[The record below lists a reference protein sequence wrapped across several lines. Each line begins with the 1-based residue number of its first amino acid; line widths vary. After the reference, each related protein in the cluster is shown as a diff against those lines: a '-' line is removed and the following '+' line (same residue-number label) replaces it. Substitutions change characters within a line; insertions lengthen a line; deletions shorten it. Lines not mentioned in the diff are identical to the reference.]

1 MTLGLYSVALAVAR
15 GIASQGSGVNKQ
27 FANLVT
33 IPGSIYRTEQICSV
47 SFPALSG
54 KTGNMSRTPRTRPSW
69 PRPRARRRR
78 RSWRPR
84 RLPWPRT
91 CWPPPAPCRCSACN
105 VSSCCRTSCSPL
117 EVYVRKESHACFQC
131 KIYLLS

>member
-15 GIASQGSGVNKQ
+15 GTASQGSGVNKQ

-54 KTGNMSRTPRTRPSW
+54 NTGNISCLEPLVTAPARPG
-69 PRPRARRRR
+69 
-78 RSWRPR
+78 PR
-84 RLPWPRT
+84 RGGGG
-91 CWPPPAPCRCSACN
+91 APGGLGGCLGRVHVGLLLRLAD
-105 VSSCCRTSCSPL
+105 VPL
-117 EVYVRKESHACFQC
+117 VTYPLVAEPVAH
-131 KIYLLS
+131 L